1 LEHQK
6 IILMKLARICLIF
19 SLVAVIQSCGPSQ
32 KELNA
37 VRRSEVIAVH
47 DEVMPKMGQLKSFEK
62 KALQKAGELAA
73 MDPVDPE
80 KVQQMKNLAVELD
93 HAYEEMFVWMR
104 QYETEDGT
112 RTPEEVKSYL
122 EAQMKSVSEVNRLM
136 KAALTKAD
144 SLLKDQ

>member
-1 LEHQK
+1 
-6 IILMKLARICLIF
+6 MKLARICLVF
-19 SLVAVIQSCGPSQ
+19 SLVAVVQSCGPNQ

-62 KALQKAGELAA
+62 KALQKAGELEA

-80 KVQQMKNLAVELD
+80 KVQQMKDLAVELD

-104 QYETEDGT
+104 QYETEDGA

-144 SLLKDQ
+144 SLLKNQ

>member
-6 IILMKLARICLIF
+6 IILMKLARICLVF
-19 SLVAVIQSCGPSQ
+19 SLVAVVQSCGPNQ

-73 MDPVDPE
+73 MDPVNPE
-80 KVQQMKNLAVELD
+80 KVQQMKDLAVELD

-104 QYETEDGT
+104 QYETEDGA

>member
-6 IILMKLARICLIF
+6 IILMKLARICLVF
-19 SLVAVIQSCGPSQ
+19 SLVAVVQSCGPNQ

-80 KVQQMKNLAVELD
+80 KVQQMKDLAVELD

-104 QYETEDGT
+104 QYETEDGA

>member
-1 LEHQK
+1 
-6 IILMKLARICLIF
+6 MKLARICLVF
-19 SLVAVIQSCGPSQ
+19 SLVAVVQSCGPNQ

-80 KVQQMKNLAVELD
+80 KVQQMKDLAVELD

-104 QYETEDGT
+104 QYETEDGA

>member
-1 LEHQK
+1 
-6 IILMKLARICLIF
+6 MKLARICLVF
-19 SLVAVIQSCGPSQ
+19 SLVAVVQSCGPNQ
-32 KELNA
+32 KELNV

-80 KVQQMKNLAVELD
+80 KVQQMKDLAVELD

-104 QYETEDGT
+104 QYETEDGA